1 MTEAADRIV
10 AGVELG
16 GTKSIVLIGRGRE
29 ILVSERFPT
38 TDPATTLGALSAK
51 LAEWRDAYAPEAL
64 GIGSFGPIALD
75 ANGADFGRMLA
86 TPKPH
91 WAGADVRGALAEGF
105 GDRIAIHTDV
115 TGAALA
121 EGFWGAAKGLTDH
134 VYVTVGTGVGM
145 GIVSG
150 GHPVSGRM
158 HPEAGHVRVR
168 RMPGDSFTGVCPF
181 HGDCLEG
188 LVSGPAIAARAGRPA
203 QELDAHDPAWTFV
216 ADALAESFVGLF
228 LTLACGRI
236 VVGGGVGMGQQH
248 LLPMVQQRVVAKLAG
263 YLPFVDAAQVAN
275 RIVHAQLG
283 DQAGPLG
290 TLALAQ
296 TALPAR

>member
-1 MTEAADRIV
+1 MSLD
-10 AGVELG
+10 LG
-16 GTKSIVLIGRGRE
+16 RSWGR
-29 ILVSERFPT
+29 
-38 TDPATTLGALSAK
+38 
-51 LAEWRDAYAPEAL
+51 LARW
-64 GIGSFGPIALD
+64 
-75 ANGADFGRMLA
+75 
-86 TPKPH
+86 
-91 WAGADVRGALAEGF
+91 
-105 GDRIAIHTDV
+105 
-115 TGAALA
+115 GAALA
-121 EGFWGAAKGLTDH
+121 VAGLAACGGGGGGGASGDGTLRVALTDAPSCGYDH

-168 RMPGDSFTGVCPF
+168 RMPGDGFTGVCPF

-296 TALPAR
+296 TVLPAR